1 MTLQTCNLV
10 PQCILQ
16 HTFFPHLL
24 LSVLLLLLQAWW
36 GSCHPQ
42 CLDYKPPFEPRQP
55 LVFCKEYSKFGCC
68 DLEED
73 RKISVRFYNIMENF
87 DSSGYVS
94 CGKYI
99 RSILC
104 QECSPYAAHL
114 YDAEDANT
122 PMRVLPGLCGDYCS
136 EYWHQCRYTLSLLL
150 EDIGGPQQFANLT
163 ATIEEDR
170 RKFCDFLE
178 LKDKQYCYPNVLTNA
193 ELNANLGSVRENP
206 KGCMELCLEEVA
218 NGLRNPVAMIHADD
232 GTHRFFVAEQLGYV
246 WVYLANGSRIDRPF
260 LNLTRAVLTSP
271 WAGDE
276 RGFLCIALHPRFTTV
291 RKAYVYYSVSVK
303 REERIRIS
311 EFTLST
317 YDDNQLDHSSER
329 TILEVVEPASNHN
342 GGQLLF
348 GHDGYLYIFIGD
360 GGRAGDPFG
369 EFGNSQNKS
378 TLLGKVLRIDVDNND
393 DGAPYSI
400 PSDNPFL
407 GENEARPEIY
417 AYGVR
422 NMWRCCIDRGDPAT
436 GRGRGRMFCGDVGQN
451 KYEEVDLIVKG
462 GNYGWR
468 AKEGFSCYDRKLCQN
483 SSLDDI
489 LPIFA
494 YPHKLGKS
502 VTGGYIY
509 RGCEMPNLNGLYIF
523 GDFMSGR
530 LMSLKEDVTTGEWQY
545 NEICMGTD
553 QTCRFPRLINSYYK
567 YIISFAEDEA
577 GELYFLATGAPSAA
591 ARAGVVFKFVDPSRR
606 APPGKCSIKPSH
618 VKIKGKLI
626 HFHPKEEFV
635 INKKPTTTPVPTTMT
650 RQTTTTTKKPPRKPM
665 IIIKPPMPTRKTI
678 RKTQPPP
685 PSTATTRKTTF
696 QTTRKTTTRK
706 TTLPPSTTATTRK
719 TALQTTR
726 KTTTRKTTLPPT
738 TATIKATVI
747 KTTSATTIKPTTLPT
762 TVQMA
767 MATTP
772 APTTPTGY
780 RTTVMTAVSSRIAQ
794 TPIITTRPTRRHG
807 RPLHYPPSSTTS
819 KLLTSPLLP
828 RSPSTTSLKR
838 SQMALTSTRYP
849 ERGGALTTPRP
860 PYWSQKP
867 TMSPYKTQRQ
877 PINATLPKV
886 QEEKRWLG
894 ERPEIAGEGNQVYK
908 RPRGRG
914 RGHIYNRG
922 RGGRRLRVGSVRLVS
937 AGGLRDRGRV
947 EIFIRGEWGTV
958 CDDLF
963 TSKAGTVVCR
973 QLGFTTALAVVKRAA
988 LGAAD
993 SSVRILLDDVECEG
1007 GEKSLLECKRSRVG
1021 KHNCSHGE
1029 DVGVICR

>member
-1 MTLQTCNLV
+1 MTLQTCTLV
-10 PQCILQ
+10 PHDTLQ
-16 HTFFPHLL
+16 HAYFPHLL
-24 LSVLLLLLQAWW
+24 LPVLLLLLQAWR

-42 CLDYKPPFEPRQP
+42 CLDYKPPFGPRQP

-68 DLEED
+68 DLEKDGE
-73 RKISVRFYNIMENF
+73 ISVKFYTIMENF
-87 DSSGYVS
+87 DHSGFVT
-94 CGKYI
+94 CGRFI

-122 PMRVLPGLCGDYCS
+122 PMRMLPGLCGDYCVD
-136 EYWHQCRYTLSLLL
+136 YWLQCRYTLSLLL
-150 EDIGGPQQFANLT
+150 EDLGSPQQFANLT
-163 ATIEEDR
+163 ATIEDDQ
-170 RKFCDFLE
+170 RKFCNYLE
-178 LKDKQYCYPNVLTNA
+178 LKDKQYCYPNVLSNTD
-193 ELNANLGSVRENP
+193 LNANLGLVREDP
-206 KGCMELCLEEVA
+206 KGCLELCLQEVA

-232 GTHRFFVAEQLGYV
+232 GSHRFFVAEQLGYV

-260 LNLTRAVLTSP
+260 LNLTQAVLTSP

-303 REERIRIS
+303 KEERIRIS
-311 EFTLST
+311 EFTLSV

-369 EFGNSQNKS
+369 KFGNSQNKS
-378 TLLGKVLRIDVDNND
+378 TLLGKALRIDVDNND

-407 GENEARPEIY
+407 REKESRPEIY

-422 NMWRCCIDRGDPAT
+422 NMWRCSIDRGDSAT
-436 GRGRGRMFCGDVGQN
+436 GQGRGRMFCGDVGQN

-509 RGCEMPNLNGLYIF
+509 RGCQMPNLNGIYIF

-530 LMSLKEDVTTGEWQY
+530 LMSLKENHTTGEWHY
-545 NEICMGTD
+545 NEVCMGRD
-553 QTCRFPRLINSYYK
+553 QTCRFPKLINSYYK
-567 YIISFAEDEA
+567 YIISFAEDES
-577 GELYFLATGAPSAA
+577 GELYFLATGAPSAT
-591 ARAGVVFKFVDPSRR
+591 ARAGVVYKIVDPSRR
-606 APPGKCSIKPSH
+606 APPGKCNIKPSP

-635 INKKPTTTPVPTTMT
+635 INKRPTTTPVPTT
-650 RQTTTTTKKPPRKPM
+650 
-665 IIIKPPMPTRKTI
+665 
-678 RKTQPPP
+678 
-685 PSTATTRKTTF
+685 A
-696 QTTRKTTTRK
+696 TRKTTT
-706 TTLPPSTTATTRK
+706 TTTRK
-719 TALQTTR
+719 MTPPPPTR
-726 KTTTRKTTLPPT
+726 KTTRRTMLPPT
-738 TATIKATVI
+738 TTPSPTIKATTI
-747 KTTSATTIKPTTLPT
+747 KTTARTTTIKPSTSPT
-762 TVQMA
+762 TVQTT

-772 APTTPTGY
+772 ATTTATGY
-780 RTTVMTAVSSRIAQ
+780 RSTIMTAASSRIAQ
-794 TPIITTRPTRRHG
+794 TPVLTTPSPRRHW
-807 RPLHYPPSSTTS
+807 RPLQY
-819 KLLTSPLLP
+819 L
-828 RSPSTTSLKR
+828 PSTTT
-838 SQMALTSTRYP
+838 QPLTSAQPPTSPSVPLERPSACVP
-849 ERGGALTTPRP
+849 ERPGPLTTPRM
-860 PYWSQKP
+860 PYWSQRP
-867 TMSPYKTQRQ
+867 TGSPYRSQR
-877 PINATLPKV
+877 PTINTTLPKK
-886 QEEKRWLG
+886 QGELWLG
-894 ERPEIAGEGNQVYK
+894 EKLDNNEEGNQVYK
-908 RPRGRG
+908 RPGGRGSGHGYKRVRGR
-914 RGHIYNRG
+914 RY
-922 RGGRRLRVGSVRLVS
+922 RVGSVRLVS
-937 AGGLRDRGRV
+937 ADGLPDRGRV

-973 QLGFTTALAVVKRAA
+973 QLGFTTSVAVMKRAA
-988 LGAAD
+988 LGEAG
-993 SSVRILLDDVECEG
+993 SNVRIFLDDVECEG
-1007 GEKSLLECKRSRVG
+1007 GERSLLWCKRSRVG

-1029 DVGVICR
+1029 DVGVICG